1 MIMIRL
7 EKPGVV
13 VTVSEQDADTYKRGC
28 FVEVKDAKETEGAPE
43 GTKAL
48 PDMTLAELREEAKA
62 RGLSGYS
69 ALAKD
74 DLLALLTG
82 EQKQEEEG
90 E

>member
-1 MIMIRL
+1 MIQL

-13 VTVSEQDADTYKRGC
+13 VTVSKQDAEFYKRAG
-28 FVEVKDAKETEGAPE
+28 FVEVKDAKESKEAPE
-43 GTKAL
+43 ETKAL
-48 PDMTLAELREEAKA
+48 KDMTLAELKEEAKA

-74 DLLALLTG
+74 DLLDLLMVG
-82 EQKQEEEG
+82 QDEEEG

>member
-1 MIMIRL
+1 MIRL

-13 VTVSEQDADTYKRGC
+13 VTVSEQDADAYKRAG
-28 FVEVKDAKETEGAPE
+28 FVEVKDAKEAEEALE
-43 GTKAL
+43 ETKAL
-48 PDMTLAELREEAKA
+48 PDMTLAELREEAKT

-74 DLLALLTG
+74 DLLALLMG